1 MTVALAL
8 ALALVLAAIA
18 VALLLRRVLEQRAR
32 IAALGAD
39 LERLQRAC
47 ATLAPSGVM
56 ERVFA
61 EGAEQLAEHKVVT
74 AMFVDLFG
82 YTALSES
89 LDPQALAQVLNG
101 YFERVSDAVTRH
113 RGRVNTFLGDGVLAF
128 FGALE
133 PNPWQ
138 CDDAV
143 HAALAIRTAMADYRA
158 ALERE
163 GLPPLKVGIGIHR
176 DAGLAGLI
184 GSRERRE
191 YTVVGR
197 TVNLAARLQG
207 LTREHDV
214 DILLTDAVRRE
225 LDPRFELRALPPQA
239 IKGIA
244 EPVATYAVI
253 GLRTEAA
260 EVREARG

>member
-1 MTVALAL
+1 VRLALWVALAL
-8 ALALVLAAIA
+8 AVIAIA
-18 VALLLRRVLEQRAR
+18 LLARRLQAQRAR
-32 IAALGAD
+32 IAALDTD

-47 ATLAPSGVM
+47 STLAPSGVM

-61 EGAEQLAEHKVVT
+61 EGADQLAERKVVT

-82 YTALSES
+82 YTALSET
-89 LDPQALAQVLNG
+89 LEPQALARVLNG
-101 YFERVSDAVTRH
+101 YFERVSDAITQH
-113 RGRVNTFLGDGVLAF
+113 RGRVNTFLGDGILAF

-143 HAALAIRTAMADYRA
+143 HAALAIRDVMARYRA
-158 ALERE
+158 ELERE
-163 GLPPLKVGIGIHR
+163 GLPPLRVGIGIHR
-176 DAGLAGLI
+176 DTGLAGLI

-191 YTVVGR
+191 YTVIGR
-197 TVNLAARLQG
+197 TVNLAARLQA

-214 DILLTDAVRRE
+214 DILVTDAVRRE

-239 IKGIA
+239 IKGIT
-244 EPVATYAVI
+244 EPVATYVVI
-253 GLRTEAA
+253 GLRTEAPA
-260 EVREARG
+260 MREAQG

>member
-1 MTVALAL
+1 VSVVPWIAL
-8 ALALVLAAIA
+8 AIA
-18 VALLLRRVLEQRAR
+18 VIAIALLARRLQAQRAR
-32 IAALGAD
+32 ITALGAD
-39 LERLQRAC
+39 LERLQQAC
-47 ATLAPSGVM
+47 ATLAPSGVI

-61 EGAEQLAEHKVVT
+61 EGPDQLAERKVVT
-74 AMFVDLFG
+74 AIFVDLFG
-82 YTALSES
+82 YTALSET
-89 LDPQALAQVLNG
+89 LDPQALARVLNG
-101 YFERVSDAVTRH
+101 YFERVSEAITQH

-143 HAALAIRTAMADYRA
+143 HAALAIRESMADYRA
-158 ALERE
+158 ELERE

-176 DAGLAGLI
+176 DTGIAGLI

-191 YTVVGR
+191 YTVIGR
-197 TVNLAARLQG
+197 TVNLAARLQA

-214 DILLTDAVRRE
+214 DILLTDAVRE
-225 LDPRFELRALPPQA
+225 GLDPRFELRALPPQA

-253 GLRTEAA
+253 GLRTEAPA
-260 EVREARG
+260 AQGAQG

>member
-8 ALALVLAAIA
+8 ALALAAIV

-39 LERLQRAC
+39 LERLQQAC

-61 EGAEQLAEHKVVT
+61 EGADRLAERKVVT

-89 LDPQALAQVLNG
+89 LEPQALAQVLNG

-143 HAALAIRTAMADYRA
+143 HAALAIRTAMADYRT

-176 DAGLAGLI
+176 DSGLAGLI

-191 YTVVGR
+191 YTVIGR
-197 TVNLAARLQG
+197 TVNLAARLQA

-239 IKGIA
+239 IKGIG

-253 GLRTEAA
+253 GLRTEVPAVQGA
-260 EVREARG
+260 QG

>member
-1 MTVALAL
+1 MTVVLWIALAL
-8 ALALVLAAIA
+8 AA
-18 VALLLRRVLEQRAR
+18 VAVGVLLRRVLEQRAR

-39 LERLQRAC
+39 LERLQQAC
-47 ATLAPSGVM
+47 ATLAPSGVI

-61 EGAEQLAEHKVVT
+61 EGPEQLAERKVVT
-74 AMFVDLFG
+74 AIFVDLFG

-89 LDPQALAQVLNG
+89 LEPRALAKVLNG
-101 YFERVSDAVTRH
+101 YFERVSEAITRH

-143 HAALAIRTAMADYRA
+143 HAALAIREVMARYRA
-158 ALERE
+158 ELERE
-163 GLPPLKVGIGIHR
+163 GLPPLRVGIGIHR
-176 DAGLAGLI
+176 DTGLAGLI

-191 YTVVGR
+191 YTVIGR
-197 TVNLAARLQG
+197 TVNLAARLQA

-214 DILLTDAVRRE
+214 DILVTDAVRE
-225 LDPRFELRALPPQA
+225 GLDPRFELRALPPQA

-253 GLRTEAA
+253 GLRTEAPA
-260 EVREARG
+260 AQGAQG

>member
-1 MTVALAL
+1 MTIVLALAL
-8 ALALVLAAIA
+8 ALAALALT
-18 VALLLRRVLEQRAR
+18 LLLRRIVEQRAR

-39 LERLQRAC
+39 LERLQQAC
-47 ATLAPSGVM
+47 STLAPSGVM

-61 EGAEQLAEHKVVT
+61 EGADTLAERKVVT

-82 YTALSES
+82 YTALSET
-89 LDPQALAQVLNG
+89 LDPQALARVLNG
-101 YFERVSDAVTRH
+101 YFERVSDAITRH
-113 RGRVNTFLGDGVLAF
+113 RGRVNTFLGDGVLSF

-143 HAALAIRTAMADYRA
+143 HAALAIRTAMAEYRA
-158 ALERE
+158 ELERE
-163 GLPPLKVGIGIHR
+163 GLPSLKVGIGIHR
-176 DAGLAGLI
+176 DTGLAGLI

-191 YTVVGR
+191 YTVIGR
-197 TVNLAARLQG
+197 TVNLAARLQA

-214 DILLTDAVRRE
+214 DILVTDAVRQT
-225 LDPRFELRALPPQA
+225 LDPRFEVRALPPQT

-244 EPVATYAVI
+244 EPVQTYAVI
-253 GLRTEAA
+253 GLRAGA
-260 EVREARG
+260 PVSQGAQG

>member
-1 MTVALAL
+1 MTVVL

-18 VALLLRRVLEQRAR
+18 VALLLRRVFEQRAR

-39 LERLQRAC
+39 LERLQQAC

-61 EGAEQLAEHKVVT
+61 EGADQLAERKVVT

-89 LDPQALAQVLNG
+89 LEPQALARVLNG

-143 HAALAIRTAMADYRA
+143 HAALAIRDVMAHYRA
-158 ALERE
+158 ELERE
-163 GLPPLKVGIGIHR
+163 GLPPLKIGIGIHR
-176 DAGLAGLI
+176 DTGLAGLI

-197 TVNLAARLQG
+197 TVNLAARLQA

-239 IKGIA
+239 IKGIG

-253 GLRTEAA
+253 GLRTEVPAVQGA
-260 EVREARG
+260 QG

>member
-1 MTVALAL
+1 MRV
-8 ALALVLAAIA
+8 VLAVVLVIAAI
-18 VALLLRRVLEQRAR
+18 VIALLLRRIVLQRAR

-39 LERLQRAC
+39 LERLQQAC
-47 ATLAPSGVM
+47 STLAPSGVI

-61 EGAEQLAEHKVVT
+61 EGPEQLAERKVVT

-89 LDPQALAQVLNG
+89 LEPRALARVLNG

-143 HAALAIRTAMADYRA
+143 HAALAIRASMAGYRA
-158 ALERE
+158 ELKHE
-163 GLPPLKVGIGIHR
+163 GLPALKVGVGIHR
-176 DAGLAGLI
+176 DTGLAGLI

-197 TVNLAARLQG
+197 TVNLAARLQA
-207 LTREHDV
+207 LTREHDL
-214 DILLTDAVRRE
+214 DILVTDAVRE
-225 LDPRFELRALPPQA
+225 GLDPRFELRALPPQA

-253 GLRTEAA
+253 GLRTEVPAVQ
-260 EVREARG
+260 EMQG

>member
-1 MTVALAL
+1 MTVVLSI
-8 ALALVLAAIA
+8 ALVLAAIA
-18 VALLLRRVLEQRAR
+18 VVLLLRRAVEQRER
-32 IAALGAD
+32 ISALGAD
-39 LERLQRAC
+39 LERLQQAC
-47 ATLAPSGVM
+47 STLAPSGVM

-61 EGAEQLAEHKVVT
+61 EGPDRLAEHKVVT

-82 YTALSES
+82 YTALSET
-89 LDPQALAQVLNG
+89 LDPQALAKVLNG
-101 YFERVSDAVTRH
+101 YFERVSDAITRH

-143 HAALAIRTAMADYRA
+143 HAALAVRATMAEYRA
-158 ALERE
+158 ELERE

-176 DAGLAGLI
+176 DTGLAGLI

-191 YTVVGR
+191 YTVIGR
-197 TVNLAARLQG
+197 TVNLAARLQA
-207 LTREHDV
+207 LTREHDA
-214 DILLTDAVRRE
+214 DILVTDAVRE
-225 LDPRFELRALPPQA
+225 GLDPRFELRALPPQS

-244 EPVATYAVI
+244 EPVATFAVV
-253 GLRTEAA
+253 GLRTGATAA
-260 EVREARG
+260 RDARG